1 MSSNFEPQFLT
12 NNYKIEI
19 NILYNSDDIDDT
31 KDNYYIINNM
41 KDILL
46 EEFSNKDKY
55 DLFNT
60 KYDSFIKQEEFP
72 IYIIN
77 EPFYLDKRVMDSI
90 RKTSS
95 ISFPNYKGSRPAQK
109 TSLINNFNK
118 FNNDESVG
126 VEDKKL
132 LLGVIKEA
140 FLAQVQSNKQSEN
153 IKRIKSISTLQD
165 LFGDPYFL
173 ELENGIGGTAFH
185 DIIKDK
191 YYSIDS
197 QDPLKKIVAKF
208 YNISDT
214 NLSNKYK
221 YEYFLRIET
230 IKNIY
235 KFINQNSTEEQRSP
249 LNNNQTKEELYNKY
263 LKYVFPDKKD
273 ANNLSDPDKDKILM
287 FNNVFYIIKN
297 IYLYD
302 NTIIKVANYGIK
314 KKNSKDNTIKKYY
327 ISDVRLPDLT
337 DNITHFTVEENKVK
351 IYIKATLKAI
361 IENPILQIN
370 YVIDDLEDVRQR
382 FSPQPYI
389 LKPKDISDTYS
400 KYNNIYIHNTLKYIK
415 YSGNIDQLYKYSL
428 EKKDIQT
435 KEEVFLNT
443 KTLKLF
449 KNYLPINKGRD
460 PDTNERNLNINFN
473 IKFLLYKIFKFYN
486 NKKIKNY
493 YIIDTYVKYWEDS
506 LKYYS
511 ITAFNDVT
519 ASSEKYEIISK
530 LFKKPIT
537 NTNPNPNPN
546 PIPNTSTNDTRGLL
560 YYVVDST
567 DARLENN
574 KIYKINV
581 VFRCYLDKTGAKP
594 DLKRRIIAEKCL
606 SGAQFLDEAF
616 SDVLYKTFDLPE
628 NYLYNKLSRITKK
641 KQPVQVP
648 TKETEIAPVQI
659 QPANIP
665 PIKVDNGRG
674 GKLIKNYN
682 NNKTRKH
689 KL

>member
-132 LLGVIKEA
+132 LLEVIKEA

-314 KKNSKDNTIKKYY
+314 KK
-327 ISDVRLPDLT
+327 
-337 DNITHFTVEENKVK
+337 
-351 IYIKATLKAI
+351 
-361 IENPILQIN
+361 
-370 YVIDDLEDVRQR
+370 
-382 FSPQPYI
+382 I
-389 LKPKDISDTYS
+389 LKI
-400 KYNNIYIHNTLKYIK
+400 TL
-415 YSGNIDQLYKYSL
+415 
-428 EKKDIQT
+428 
-435 KEEVFLNT
+435 
-443 KTLKLF
+443 
-449 KNYLPINKGRD
+449 
-460 PDTNERNLNINFN
+460 
-473 IKFLLYKIFKFYN
+473 
-486 NKKIKNY
+486 
-493 YIIDTYVKYWEDS
+493 
-506 LKYYS
+506 
-511 ITAFNDVT
+511 
-519 ASSEKYEIISK
+519 
-530 LFKKPIT
+530 
-537 NTNPNPNPN
+537 
-546 PIPNTSTNDTRGLL
+546 
-560 YYVVDST
+560 
-567 DARLENN
+567 
-574 KIYKINV
+574 
-581 VFRCYLDKTGAKP
+581 
-594 DLKRRIIAEKCL
+594 
-606 SGAQFLDEAF
+606 
-616 SDVLYKTFDLPE
+616 
-628 NYLYNKLSRITKK
+628 
-641 KQPVQVP
+641 
-648 TKETEIAPVQI
+648 
-659 QPANIP
+659 
-665 PIKVDNGRG
+665 
-674 GKLIKNYN
+674 
-682 NNKTRKH
+682 
-689 KL
+689 